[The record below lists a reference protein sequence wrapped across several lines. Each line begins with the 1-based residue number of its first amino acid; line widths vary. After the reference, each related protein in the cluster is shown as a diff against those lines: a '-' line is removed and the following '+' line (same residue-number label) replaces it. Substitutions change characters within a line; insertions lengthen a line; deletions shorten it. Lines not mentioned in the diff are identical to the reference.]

1 MKKLSLQT
9 WRARPRETIAVYPSV
24 YTMAYA
30 TGQECLKEFGAKLNS
45 IIYTI
50 DQNEFRL
57 FMESKNDYLKF
68 SARLVNKFKKQPQY
82 LDELIEYSE
91 NKLNLLFDYVSQKLN
106 ENIIGQLTNQE
117 LAAHYLEYTE
127 KYLAYHFKNTPSWW
141 IGALAA
147 EEELKNYLSRNYSNQ
162 DIDNLLSIII
172 DPLEY
177 PSENFK
183 EELSLFNIAIKLNK
197 NKPNKLRTIR
207 DLPEAIRILL
217 HRHYLTYT
225 SLPFGYKTG
234 LVWTE
239 QDFFKRLGQLIKRD
253 VVNLKLVKL
262 RDLKI
267 KKINRNKILAD
278 LNLPKDIKNLVFVL
292 RKLAYLQDLKKTT
305 QTKSHPILQFTV
317 MKEIARRL
325 KLDFKYLEYLSAEEI
340 ISLLEIGSVTSKF
353 RHELAARDLFSV
365 LIIKDMKT
373 HWLVGKD
380 ARKFIKNNDLLINVN
395 RVKEIK
401 GQSASK
407 GLVRGRVKIC
417 LVSTEINKIKKGDIL
432 VTAMTTPDFVPAMRK
447 AAAIITDEG
456 GITSHAAIVAREL
469 NKPCIIGVKIATK
482 VLHDGDYIEV
492 NAIKGIIKIIQRN
505 LK

>member
-1 MKKLSLQT
+1 
-9 WRARPRETIAVYPSV
+9 
-24 YTMAYA
+24 
-30 TGQECLKEFGAKLNS
+30 
-45 IIYTI
+45 
-50 DQNEFRL
+50 
-57 FMESKNDYLKF
+57 
-68 SARLVNKFKKQPQY
+68 
-82 LDELIEYSE
+82 
-91 NKLNLLFDYVSQKLN
+91 
-106 ENIIGQLTNQE
+106 
-117 LAAHYLEYTE
+117 
-127 KYLAYHFKNTPSWW
+127 
-141 IGALAA
+141 
-147 EEELKNYLSRNYSNQ
+147 
-162 DIDNLLSIII
+162 
-172 DPLEY
+172 
-177 PSENFK
+177 
-183 EELSLFNIAIKLNK
+183 
-197 NKPNKLRTIR
+197 
-207 DLPEAIRILL
+207 
-217 HRHYLTYT
+217 
-225 SLPFGYKTG
+225 
-234 LVWTE
+234 
-239 QDFFKRLGQLIKRD
+239 
-253 VVNLKLVKL
+253 
-262 RDLKI
+262 
-267 KKINRNKILAD
+267 
-278 LNLPKDIKNLVFVL
+278 
-292 RKLAYLQDLKKTT
+292 
-305 QTKSHPILQFTV
+305 